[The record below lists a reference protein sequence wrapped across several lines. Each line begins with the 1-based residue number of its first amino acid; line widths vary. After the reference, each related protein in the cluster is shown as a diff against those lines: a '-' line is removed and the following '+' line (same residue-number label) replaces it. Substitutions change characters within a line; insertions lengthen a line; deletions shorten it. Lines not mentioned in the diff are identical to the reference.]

1 MKKNSSKKKIIIIV
15 TITISTFISGGL
27 FLLYGPY
34 SNFRNWLITTSMTTM
49 NHQYLA
55 TTFYSQ
61 ETINKVLMQNKI
73 IEPNTKTDLSLIN
86 TNTIT
91 TTIYK
96 DKYEKEILEHKNK
109 DSTVYKHIICTIF
122 FHIISPLNLLLLY
135 QVHRV

>member
-15 TITISTFISGGL
+15 TITISLLISGGL

-73 IEPNTKTDLSLIN
+73 IEPNAKTDLSLIK
-86 TNTIT
+86 
-91 TTIYK
+91 YK
-96 DKYEKEILEHKNK
+96 YYNYYYL
-109 DSTVYKHIICTIF
+109 
-122 FHIISPLNLLLLY
+122 
-135 QVHRV
+135 